1 MIMPHPLNRPYQ
13 QETYDKIIN
22 SDAKFIIVQSPTGSG
37 KSAWAAQAACD
48 GHRVIS
54 LSHTKSLQVQY
65 EYYDFASLFGKG
77 NYKCLD
83 LDNSQQMEIDLGM
96 KQEEL
101 TADICV
107 VSRKNRDA
115 CYDTCPYFVE
125 KYKFLCSQAGALNY
139 HKFLSDRRLIE
150 DFNPEYLFLDEAHLL
165 SDLVV
170 DFAGITLNWKSRN
183 LQEYCS
189 SVIIDKPQPLAIIE
203 GRRFLQELLTS
214 LKSYTPLH
222 PKEGGDAKKYKWWER
237 LKERVDIVL
246 KGMDIAPECW
256 FIKSDSEK
264 MIIKPLTARFHFHA
278 LFDKAPKLVMMS
290 ATIGKIDVFVREMG
304 IKDFEYIEV
313 KNSFP
318 PPMRKIIDLNVPKMG
333 YKSTKEDWNN
343 HSKAIANLI
352 NNCPEHWTGI
362 IHSPSKWLS
371 YDLADRLGKMTGR
384 KTFVSSDNIGTEQ
397 IVREW
402 EEARED
408 GMLCV
413 SWAMWEGV
421 NLGSDSICVVSK
433 TPFIDFSEPFDKE
446 RFLFDG
452 KAGYQRTCNKLVQ
465 GLGRIRRGKPE
476 HYGNSKVVAIADRNW
491 RRLKNY
497 VSKDIIDSI
506 VEQ

>member
-1 MIMPHPLNRPYQ
+1 MPHPLDRPWQ

-83 LDNSQQMEIDLGM
+83 LDNSQQMEIDLGL
-96 KQEEL
+96 KPEEL

-107 VSRKNRDA
+107 VSRKNRDE
-115 CYDTCPYFVE
+115 CYDTCPYFVAKWE
-125 KYKFLCSQAGALNY
+125 FLSSEAGALNY

-203 GRRFLQELLTS
+203 GRRFLQELLSS
-214 LKSYTPLH
+214 LKSYAPLH

-246 KGMDIAPECW
+246 GGMDIAPECW
-256 FIKSDSEK
+256 FIKSDSDK
-264 MIIKPLTARFHFHA
+264 MVIKPLTARFHFHA

-290 ATIGKIDVFVREMG
+290 ATIGKIDVFTREMG
-304 IKDFEYIEV
+304 ITDYEYIEV
-313 KNSFP
+313 PNAWPS
-318 PPMRKIIDLNVPKMG
+318 PMRPIVELDAGKMG
-333 YKSTKEDWNN
+333 YKSTREEWIK
-343 HSKAIANLI
+343 HSQVIANAI
-352 NNCPEHWTGI
+352 NNCSDDVTGI
-362 IHSPSKWLS
+362 VHSPSKWLA
-371 YDLADRLGKMTGR
+371 YDLADRLGKMTR
-384 KTFVSSDNIGTEQ
+384 RPMHVPQENIGTEQ
-397 IVREW
+397 VIQDW
-402 EEARED
+402 IDAREP
-408 GMLCV
+408 GKICV
-413 SWAMWEGV
+413 AWNLWEGV
-421 NLGSDSICVVSK
+421 NAGEDDICIVAK
-433 TPFIDFSEPFDKE
+433 MPFIDFSEPFDKE
-446 RFLFDG
+446 RFMFDG
-452 KAGYQRTCNKLVQ
+452 KAGYQRVANKFTQ

-476 HYGNSKVVAIADRNW
+476 HYGNGKLVAIADGNW
-491 RRLKNY
+491 KRLRKY
-497 VSKDIIDSI
+497 ISQDILDSI
-506 VEQ
+506 I